1 MGIPY
6 SRQINAA
13 FEQVTPLVAAGFTV
27 LRTTRDISILLA
39 IIQVL
44 TVVLL
49 ALILGV
55 LVLIV
60 YCVNPDLEVTSFSL
74 FLFTLIFFFFFTLQ
88 RKEGG
93 WGRQGNGRRRRRR
106 RGRRR
111 RRRRRRRKE
120 GDRKGVGADEMVKQE
135 ERQRIITPWLRY
147 AARIS
152 IWGVIKFVVG
162 LAVICS
168 AASAAVWKGIVA
180 KQWVE
185 DVEYEGNVRAEM
197 ALEELDEERGD
208 DEGGKKVGSRKGK
221 KK

>member
-60 YCVNPDLEVTSFSL
+60 YCVNPDLE
-74 FLFTLIFFFFFTLQ
+74 
-88 RKEGG
+88 
-93 WGRQGNGRRRRRR
+93 
-106 RGRRR
+106 
-111 RRRRRRRKE
+111 
-120 GDRKGVGADEMVKQE
+120 E

-197 ALEELDEERGD
+197 ALEELDE
-208 DEGGKKVGSRKGK
+208 
-221 KK
+221 